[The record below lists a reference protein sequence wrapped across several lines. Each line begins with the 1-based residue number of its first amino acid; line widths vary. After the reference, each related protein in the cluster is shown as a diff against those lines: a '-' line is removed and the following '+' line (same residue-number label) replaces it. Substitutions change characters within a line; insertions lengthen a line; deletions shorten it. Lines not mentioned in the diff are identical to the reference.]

1 MQDGIYQVLSKPIS
15 VTDADGH
22 SAVYVM
28 EMIVK
33 TENKD
38 DVKKHKTI
46 LVVEDQEINRS
57 MIARLLQK
65 DYDVLEASDGEKCL
79 KILNENYAKISA
91 IILDLIMPKMDG
103 FAVLE
108 YIAKDSRFANIPIL
122 VTTGERDYTNEKK
135 CLELGAWD
143 FISKPINKDT
153 LLLRLHNIIDRKS
166 VV

>member
-1 MQDGIYQVLSKPIS
+1 ML
-15 VTDADGH
+15 A
-22 SAVYVM
+22 
-28 EMIVK
+28 K

-91 IILDLIMPKMDG
+91 LCPSASVTLIG
-103 FAVLE
+103 LE
-108 YIAKDSRFANIPIL
+108 S
-122 VTTGERDYTNEKK
+122 T
-135 CLELGAWD
+135 W
-143 FISKPINKDT
+143 
-153 LLLRLHNIIDRKS
+153 
-166 VV
+166 